1 MSLLEYYRLDGAYA
15 EVDEDETAFGGSRA
29 TRFGVYMVGL
39 TADLTLLAAERA
51 WVRSFWEALRPHAT
65 GAGSYINAMTEI
77 EEDRVRASY
86 GPAEYERL
94 ARIKAE
100 YDPDNVF
107 RHNVNVKPALQPT
120 GGMSVARPATARW

>member
-1 MSLLEYYRLDGAYA
+1 MGSELLREGP
-15 EVDEDETAFGGSRA
+15 
-29 TRFGVYMVGL
+29 
-39 TADLTLLAAERA
+39 
-51 WVRSFWEALRPHAT
+51 VRSFWEALRPHAT

-86 GPAEYERL
+86 GPAKYERL

-107 RHNVNVKPALQPT
+107 HHNVNVKPALQPI
-120 GGMSVARPATARW
+120 GGMSAARPATARW